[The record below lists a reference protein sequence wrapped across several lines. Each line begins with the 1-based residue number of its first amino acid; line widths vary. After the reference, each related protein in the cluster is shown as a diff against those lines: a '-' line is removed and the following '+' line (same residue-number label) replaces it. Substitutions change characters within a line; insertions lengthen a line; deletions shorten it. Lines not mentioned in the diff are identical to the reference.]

1 MSSPRTLQ
9 ARARLQA
16 SRQALQRQ
24 LHPAGPA
31 SPSLAG
37 LIGSH
42 PWALVGAGIAAGA
55 VLGAVL
61 LMRRAP
67 HEQNSAEHGAR
78 GDAGS
83 DQGPGMRADQAGQTG
98 TGRSGGM
105 QLTLQ
110 RLTRGLQPCARLQ
123 RARTAHGAAE
133 APRTAGRLLALG

>member
-67 HEQNSAEHGAR
+67 LRRPAV
-78 GDAGS
+78 
-83 DQGPGMRADQAGQTG
+83 
-98 TGRSGGM
+98 
-105 QLTLQ
+105 
-110 RLTRGLQPCARLQ
+110 
-123 RARTAHGAAE
+123 
-133 APRTAGRLLALG
+133 APLLAQVALGMAWRALMRPKLREHPD